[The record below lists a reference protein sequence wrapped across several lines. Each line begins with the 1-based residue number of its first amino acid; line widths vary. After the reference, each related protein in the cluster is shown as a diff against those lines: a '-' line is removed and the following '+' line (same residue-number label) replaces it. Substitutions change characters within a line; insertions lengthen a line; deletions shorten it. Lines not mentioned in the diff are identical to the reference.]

1 MVLYMKNKINF
12 DNSFSKMFTLKARMT
27 KGNMLIE
34 VDELYQEKNLKD
46 YINIKSEVYV
56 EESIISYP

>member
-1 MVLYMKNKINF
+1 
-12 DNSFSKMFTLKARMT
+12 MFTLKARMT